1 MEELEAIGC
10 SKAPVG
16 LVVPTGCTFDTDGT
30 NLYMALAALFVAQA
44 TGIHLTLIQQLPS

>member
-1 MEELEAIGC
+1 MFEGSC
-10 SKAPVG
+10 RSCR
-16 LVVPTGCTFDTDGT
+16 TDRCTFDTDGT